1 MEENLN
7 IDKKSLKFLIGI
19 QKEVISLGLL
29 AQQQFYTAM
38 EINKHKVRRILRQL
52 VNKGQL
58 KSEGIKKWTKY
69 SIEQNLQ
76 ENQ

>member
-38 EINKHKVRRILRQL
+38 AINKHKFRGILRQL
-52 VNKGQL
+52 VDNEQL